1 MSKIDQ
7 ILYHC
12 LTWPGPEYVTFAFPN
27 EGQPLVMFPNRT
39 PLAVWD
45 RRHEKQH
52 NVNDDPVVD
61 IFKRLGERFLQ
72 ASGI

>member
-27 EGQPLVMFPNRT
+27 EGQPIAFT
-39 PLAVWD
+39 PLNVKD
-45 RRHEKQH
+45 RRNVKDR

-61 IFKRLGERFLQ
+61 IFKRLRERFLQ